1 VTGSRSAL
9 AIPESWHNDLG
20 LPAPVNAATAGAD
33 GPTEDAIAMVGW
45 RRDGRMANGARITE
59 AQLWHHGSR
68 DDGDPRHGDGIHTR
82 WHRSGGGIVTGEAIR
97 QGGDIGGRGEET
109 ARGVETRCVHRGGGI
124 DLELGGHGGMRGLGG
139 GGAVHAEVAMWDRGS
154 RGAELGG
161 GRAEDR
167 RNVVPIFSRM
177 LILFR
182 SRD

>member
-1 VTGSRSAL
+1 
-9 AIPESWHNDLG
+9 
-20 LPAPVNAATAGAD
+20 
-33 GPTEDAIAMVGW
+33 
-45 RRDGRMANGARITE
+45 
-59 AQLWHHGSR
+59 
-68 DDGDPRHGDGIHTR
+68 
-82 WHRSGGGIVTGEAIR
+82 
-97 QGGDIGGRGEET
+97 
-109 ARGVETRCVHRGGGI
+109 VETRCGQRGGGI